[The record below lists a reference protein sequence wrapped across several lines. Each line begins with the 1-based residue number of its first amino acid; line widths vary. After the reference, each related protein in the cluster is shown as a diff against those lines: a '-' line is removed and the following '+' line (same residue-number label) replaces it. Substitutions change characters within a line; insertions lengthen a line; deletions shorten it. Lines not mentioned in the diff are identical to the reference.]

1 MVAPM
6 TDHLRF
12 AGLDPDLQRRALID
26 IIRSQPHLIVVLRG
40 MAALGLPDA
49 LLGSGAIYNTVWN
62 VLTGRPA
69 LTGINDADVVYFD
82 ASDLS
87 YEAEDRVI
95 RRAEAHFARLP
106 LRVEVR
112 NQARVHLWFP
122 ERFGMAYPRLSCSAD
137 MMLYY
142 ASKTHAV
149 SARLEADG
157 GISIHAPFGLDDMFS
172 FRVTP
177 NPALPNRETH
187 ERKAAR
193 AKAVWPELTI
203 VPWPEEQ
210 DGSL

>member
-1 MVAPM
+1 MP
-6 TDHLRF
+6 DHLRH
-12 AGLDPDLQRRALID
+12 AGADPESQRQVLVD
-26 IIRSQPHLIVVLRG
+26 IIGSQPHLVTILEG
-40 MAALGLPDA
+40 MAALGLPDP

-82 ASDLS
+82 DSDRS

-95 RRAEAHFARLP
+95 RRAEAHFRHLP
-106 LRVEVR
+106 IPVELR

-122 ERFGMAYPRLSCSAD
+122 ERFGMAYPQLTRSAD

-142 ASKTHAV
+142 ATKTHAV
-149 SARLEADG
+149 AARLEADG
-157 GISIHAPFGLDDMFS
+157 HISIHAPFGLDDLFS

-177 NPALPNRETH
+177 NPALANRETH

-193 AKAVWPELTI
+193 AKAIWPELTI
-203 VPWPEEQ
+203 VPWPAEATA
-210 DGSL
+210 G

>member
-1 MVAPM
+1 M

-12 AGLDPDLQRRALID
+12 AGLEPDLQRRALID
-26 IIRSQPHLIVVLRG
+26 IIRSQPHLMQVLGG
-40 MAALGLPDA
+40 MGALDLPDA

-95 RRAEAHFARLP
+95 RRAGAHFSGLP
-106 LRVEVR
+106 IPVEVR

-122 ERFGMAYPRLSCSAD
+122 ERFGIAYPRLTCSAD

-142 ASKTHAV
+142 ATKTHAV
-149 SARLEADG
+149 AARLEADG
-157 GISIHAPFGLDDMFS
+157 EISIHAPFGLDDMFS
-172 FRVTP
+172 FRVVP
-177 NPALPNRETH
+177 NPALPNRQTH
-187 ERKAAR
+187 ERKGAQ
-193 AKAVWPELTI
+193 AKAIWPELTI
-203 VPWPEEQ
+203 APWPEEQ
-210 DGSL
+210 DGPG

>member
-1 MVAPM
+1 M

-26 IIRSQPHLIVVLRG
+26 IIRSQPHLIDVLRG

-62 VLTGRPA
+62 VLTGRTA

-95 RRAEAHFARLP
+95 RRAEAHFAGLP
-106 LRVEVR
+106 IPVQVR

-122 ERFGMAYPRLSCSAD
+122 ERFGMAYPRLSSSAD

-149 SARLEADG
+149 AARLEEDG
-157 GISIHAPFGLDDMFS
+157 EISIHAPFGLDDMFS

-177 NPALPNRETH
+177 NPALANRETH

-193 AKAVWPELTI
+193 AKATWPELTI
-203 VPWPEEQ
+203 VPWPVE
-210 DGSL
+210 

>member
-1 MVAPM
+1 M
-6 TDHLRF
+6 TDYLHL
-12 AGLDPDLQRRALID
+12 AGLEPELQRQALID
-26 IIRSQPHLIVVLRG
+26 IIRSQPHLMELLRG
-40 MAALGLPDA
+40 MRALDLPDA

-69 LTGINDADVVYFD
+69 LNGINDADVVYFD
-82 ASDLS
+82 DSDLG

-95 RRAEAHFARLP
+95 RRAAAHFARLP

-122 ERFGMAYPRLSCSAD
+122 ERFGMSYPRLTCSAD

-142 ASKTHAV
+142 ATKTHAV
-149 SARLEADG
+149 AARLEDDG
-157 GISIHAPFGLDDMFS
+157 QISIHAPFGLDDMFS

-177 NPALPNRETH
+177 NPALANRETH

-193 AKAVWPELTI
+193 AKAIWPELTI
-203 VPWPEEQ
+203 VPWPE
-210 DGSL
+210 G